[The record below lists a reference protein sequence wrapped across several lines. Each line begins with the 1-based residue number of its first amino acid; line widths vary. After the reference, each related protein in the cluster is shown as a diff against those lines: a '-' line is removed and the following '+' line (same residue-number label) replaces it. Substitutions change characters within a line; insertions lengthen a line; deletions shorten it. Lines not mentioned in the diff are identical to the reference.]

1 LNADALLGVGV
12 PASPLAEGSG
22 IPAAAILE
30 AAFAANGFDL
40 TPGLESRSSCPEA
53 IWQAAAWWHDFY
65 KKGAGKKAIRGA
77 YSAKHDL
84 IPQHSLAATPPPAAP
99 DAAGKPERA
108 RTKTER
114 RPGKRGKRG

>member
-1 LNADALLGVGV
+1 MRTRCWGVGV

-22 IPAAAILE
+22 IPAAAVLE

-40 TPGLESRSSCPEA
+40 IPCLESRSSSPEA
-53 IWQAAAWWHDFY
+53 IWQAAAWWQDFY
-65 KKGAGKKAIRGA
+65 EKGAGKKAIRGA

-84 IPQHSLAATPPPAAP
+84 VPSIAWPRRRPPAAT

-114 RPGKRGKRG
+114 RPSKRGKRG